1 MRHKKSFF
9 LERVLSSAR
18 IPRQT
23 ATFCG
28 CLRLIL
34 APANSLMF
42 IDPHLDP
49 SVQRYASVID
59 ILLAARRPTVQPM
72 IEVHRVCYEGA
83 GRDRRI
89 IDAAEWKS
97 RFIGAWSTPL
107 RAAHLAVEVFIW
119 PDFHDRFLV
128 TDLVGLSMS
137 NGFDASNARGA
148 TITVT
153 RLSRKDRDDVQKEF
167 DPASNRLGQPR
178 RFRIG

>member
-1 MRHKKSFF
+1 MDPYV
-9 LERVLSSAR
+9 ERSA
-18 IPRQT
+18 
-23 ATFCG
+23 
-28 CLRLIL
+28 
-34 APANSLMF
+34 
-42 IDPHLDP
+42 
-49 SVQRYASVID
+49 
-59 ILLAARRPTVQPM
+59 
-72 IEVHRVCYEGA
+72 
-83 GRDRRI
+83 
-89 IDAAEWKS
+89 
-97 RFIGAWSTPL
+97 
-107 RAAHLAVEVFIW
+107 IW